1 MSLFKRGDTWWYR
14 FGFRGQLIRES
25 SKSKSKEVCRRL
37 ESAHRLKLELNQG
50 GLVEL
55 TKPRKF
61 VSAAKDYLKD
71 REAHWAPK
79 TPRHPH

>member
-37 ESAHRLKLELNQG
+37 ESAHRLKLELN
-50 GLVEL
+50 
-55 TKPRKF
+55 
-61 VSAAKDYLKD
+61 
-71 REAHWAPK
+71 
-79 TPRHPH
+79 